1 MLWEFPIPFI
11 APNFYEIDLSEIPIL
26 VGSFIMG
33 PVSGIIM
40 EAIKIVLKILLK
52 GTTTGYVGELANFCI
67 GCCLVVPA
75 GIIYKF
81 KKSKKGAFIG
91 IVVGIVLMAVAGA
104 ILNYYVMLPFYEK
117 FMPLEAIIEEG
128 AKVNP
133 IIKDKWSFVWVAVAP
148 FNVFK
153 AKEKKVQNT
162 VERINLSLRTYT
174 GGYQRFENDN
184 YMNGNPWPI
193 ANLWMT
199 LYYLETGEKKKA
211 KECFDFVVKTAGK
224 YYFLGEQVNNET
236 LKPNW
241 VIGLG
246 WSHAMFIIV
255 LEKLYGKEN

>member
-1 MLWEFPIPFI
+1 
-11 APNFYEIDLSEIPIL
+11 
-26 VGSFIMG
+26 MG

-153 AKEKKVQNT
+153 
-162 VERINLSLRTYT
+162 
-174 GGYQRFENDN
+174 G
-184 YMNGNPWPI
+184 
-193 ANLWMT
+193 
-199 LYYLETGEKKKA
+199 
-211 KECFDFVVKTAGK
+211 
-224 YYFLGEQVNNET
+224 
-236 LKPNW
+236 
-241 VIGLG
+241 
-246 WSHAMFIIV
+246 IIV
-255 LEKLYGKEN
+255 GIVTGILYKRISTFIKKL

>member
-1 MLWEFPIPFI
+1 MKKLFTTKNLALMSIFAAIAAILMVLIEIPVVFI
-11 APNFYEIDLSEIPIL
+11 APSFYKLDFSEIPIL
-26 VGSFIMG
+26 IGTFIMG

-153 AKEKKVQNT
+153 
-162 VERINLSLRTYT
+162 
-174 GGYQRFENDN
+174 G
-184 YMNGNPWPI
+184 
-193 ANLWMT
+193 
-199 LYYLETGEKKKA
+199 
-211 KECFDFVVKTAGK
+211 
-224 YYFLGEQVNNET
+224 
-236 LKPNW
+236 
-241 VIGLG
+241 
-246 WSHAMFIIV
+246 IIV
-255 LEKLYGKEN
+255 GIVTGILYKRISTFIKKL

>member
-1 MLWEFPIPFI
+1 MLCINNILIFRKEVKLNEKIIYNKKLSVDGYFRSYCCNTHGPYRNSGSVYKLDF
-11 APNFYEIDLSEIPIL
+11 SEIPIL
-26 VGSFIMG
+26 IGTFIMG

-104 ILNYYVMLPFYEK
+104 ILNYYVMLPFYVK

-153 AKEKKVQNT
+153 
-162 VERINLSLRTYT
+162 
-174 GGYQRFENDN
+174 G
-184 YMNGNPWPI
+184 
-193 ANLWMT
+193 
-199 LYYLETGEKKKA
+199 
-211 KECFDFVVKTAGK
+211 
-224 YYFLGEQVNNET
+224 
-236 LKPNW
+236 
-241 VIGLG
+241 
-246 WSHAMFIIV
+246 IIV
-255 LEKLYGKEN
+255 GIVTGILYKRISTFIKKL

>member
-1 MLWEFPIPFI
+1 MKKLFTTKNLALMAIFAAIAAILMVLIEIPVVFI
-11 APNFYEIDLSEIPIL
+11 APSFYKLDFSEIPIL
-26 VGSFIMG
+26 IGTFIMG

-67 GCCLVVPA
+67 GCCLVVP
-75 GIIYKF
+75 
-81 KKSKKGAFIG
+81 AFIG

-153 AKEKKVQNT
+153 
-162 VERINLSLRTYT
+162 
-174 GGYQRFENDN
+174 G
-184 YMNGNPWPI
+184 
-193 ANLWMT
+193 
-199 LYYLETGEKKKA
+199 
-211 KECFDFVVKTAGK
+211 
-224 YYFLGEQVNNET
+224 
-236 LKPNW
+236 
-241 VIGLG
+241 
-246 WSHAMFIIV
+246 IIV
-255 LEKLYGKEN
+255 GIVTGILYKRISTFIKKL

>member
-1 MLWEFPIPFI
+1 MKKLFTTKNLALMAIFAAIAAILMVLIEIPVVFI
-11 APNFYEIDLSEIPIL
+11 APSFYKLDFSEIPIL
-26 VGSFIMG
+26 IGTFIMG

-67 GCCLVVPA
+67 VCCLVVPA

-153 AKEKKVQNT
+153 
-162 VERINLSLRTYT
+162 
-174 GGYQRFENDN
+174 G
-184 YMNGNPWPI
+184 
-193 ANLWMT
+193 
-199 LYYLETGEKKKA
+199 
-211 KECFDFVVKTAGK
+211 
-224 YYFLGEQVNNET
+224 
-236 LKPNW
+236 
-241 VIGLG
+241 
-246 WSHAMFIIV
+246 IIV
-255 LEKLYGKEN
+255 GIVTGILYKRISTFIKKL